1 MLKRWTDAKPRRP
14 FGRDYRLAL
23 LFRAQVVDDVHAVH
37 VMVYISISTDLF
49 MSTLRSFQS
58 QYTQYSRSFLMN

>member
-37 VMVYISISTDLF
+37 VMVYIYLF
-49 MSTLRSFQS
+49 LQICSCLHFGLSNRNTPNIRDRF
-58 QYTQYSRSFLMN
+58 